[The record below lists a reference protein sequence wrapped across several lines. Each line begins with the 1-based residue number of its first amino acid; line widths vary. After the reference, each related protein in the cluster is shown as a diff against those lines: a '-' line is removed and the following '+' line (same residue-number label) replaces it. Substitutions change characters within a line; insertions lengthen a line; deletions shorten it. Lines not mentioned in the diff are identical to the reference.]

1 MSLIFY
7 NIDLIIRVDYTSDS
21 KNKPP
26 MLVKNKYSN
35 ESNGSFD
42 KE

>member
-1 MSLIFY
+1 M
-7 NIDLIIRVDYTSDS
+7 IIRVDYTSDS

-26 MLVKNKYSN
+26 KLVKNNYNN